1 MMGKSWGFEQFVDN
15 YYDTMGKAEEIYE
28 YFVEEAIKFYR
39 ELNRLDNSVPK
50 PFFAIG
56 TLDGI
61 WNRFHII

>member
-50 PFFAIG
+50 PLFAIG